1 MPPSPGT
8 LEIPGVPGLGGCKA
22 VQKCRARRPVQRKGG
37 YPRATSPGTRSWIS
51 NEAFVDTGE
60 PGAVT

>member
-1 MPPSPGT
+1 MCGF
-8 LEIPGVPGLGGCKA
+8 EV
-22 VQKCRARRPVQRKGG
+22 VQKCRAGRPVQRKGG